1 VSAPTL
7 LGAQALEGPR
17 DVLDR
22 LAASGRIWD
31 RRVAVLATFALIRA
45 GELGPTLRL
54 AERLL
59 DDPHHLIHKAV
70 GWMLR
75 EVGKRDEAVLVAW
88 LERHR
93 ARMPRTMLRYAV
105 ERLPD
110 DVRARLMRR

>member
-1 VSAPTL
+1 M
-7 LGAQALEGPR
+7 
-17 DVLDR
+17 LDR

-75 EVGKRDEAVLVAW
+75 EVGKRDADALRGFLDA
-88 LERHR
+88 RHKT
-93 ARMPRTMLRYAV
+93 MPRTMLRYAI
-105 ERLPD
+105 ERFPPAE
-110 DVRARLMRR
+110 RRRYMAR